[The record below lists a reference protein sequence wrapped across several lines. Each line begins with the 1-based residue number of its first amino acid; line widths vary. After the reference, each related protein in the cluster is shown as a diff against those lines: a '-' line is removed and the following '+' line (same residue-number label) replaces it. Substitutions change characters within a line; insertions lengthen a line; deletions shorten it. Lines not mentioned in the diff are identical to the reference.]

1 MKRTLLD
8 KLGDFVLGKGFYI
21 VLFLCVTAIGISGY
35 YLMEAMT
42 PDLTPAPAAGN
53 PQVVVPDTTL
63 IQPKTVIPAEPE
75 QTKETTSPKAEQQ
88 PAEAEP
94 SAEVQSPAEPTSI
107 SAPKEK
113 EVSYLWPLEGELLKG
128 FSLEVLAYDET
139 MGDWRTHCGIDIAG
153 DEGNKVCCIGDGTI
167 QEIYSHDLMG
177 TTVVVDHQNGVESV
191 YANLS
196 KDAAVAV
203 GQEVERGSVL
213 GTVGRTALAESS
225 LPAHLHLEMRK
236 DGNTVDPVNFLPA
249 Q

>member
-21 VLFLCVTAIGISGY
+21 VLFLCVAAIGISGY

-53 PQVVVPDTTL
+53 PHVVVPDTTL
-63 IQPKTVIPAEPE
+63 IQPKPVVPTEPE
-75 QTKETTSPKAEQQ
+75 RPKETIKPKVEQQ
-88 PAEAEP
+88 PAEAGT
-94 SAEVQSPAEPTSI
+94 SAAVSPPAEPVI
-107 SAPKEK
+107 LAEPEEK
-113 EVSYLWPLEGELLKG
+113 EASYLWPLEGELLRG

-139 MGDWRTHCGIDIAG
+139 MGDWRTHCGMDIAG
-153 DEGNKVCCIGDGTI
+153 EEGGKVCCIGDGTV

-177 TTVVVDHQNGVESV
+177 TTVVVDHQDGTESI

-196 KDAAVAV
+196 EDIVVAV

-225 LPAHLHLEMRK
+225 LPAHLHLEMKK
-236 DGNTVDPVNFLPA
+236 DGDTVDPVNFLPA